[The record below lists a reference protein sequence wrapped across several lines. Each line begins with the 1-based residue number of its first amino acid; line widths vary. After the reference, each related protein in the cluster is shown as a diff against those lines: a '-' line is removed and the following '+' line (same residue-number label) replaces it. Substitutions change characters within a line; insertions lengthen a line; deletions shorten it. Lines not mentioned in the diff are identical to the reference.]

1 MWLLSIFLLRMR
13 VSVRVKEFVF
23 RIKSNVCFDR
33 VFTQNDHNYS

>member
-13 VSVRVKEFVF
+13 VSVRVKEFVL

-33 VFTQNDHNYS
+33 VFTQNEHNYS